1 MTIRTENNNV
11 AVRFP
16 TTDKRSKKVWCTDT
30 GEWWNSAKECASEIG
45 VSYTMLTCA
54 LNGKYQTCKGKHYSY
69 EENVMETTNRMGER
83 VRHMSEFERK
93 SVAYDNIQGVFAYVN
108 QLKAERAKLDT
119 EIADAERKLSALLNG
134 SETNG

>member
-45 VSYTMLTCA
+45 VSDTMLT
-54 LNGKYQTCKGKHYSY
+54 
-69 EENVMETTNRMGER
+69 
-83 VRHMSEFERK
+83 
-93 SVAYDNIQGVFAYVN
+93 AYDNIQSAFAYVN